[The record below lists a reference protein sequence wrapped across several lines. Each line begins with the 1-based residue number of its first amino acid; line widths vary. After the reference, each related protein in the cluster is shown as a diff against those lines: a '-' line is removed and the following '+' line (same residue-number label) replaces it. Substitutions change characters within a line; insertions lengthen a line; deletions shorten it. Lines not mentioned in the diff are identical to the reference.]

1 MNERIKKAKEIF
13 NDPERTAFFFV
24 TLPLALP
31 IAVVKRFIGMVQGFN
46 IPTGGVIVNQV
57 IPEELVKRKK
67 VSEYLTNKFKE
78 QEGYLKIIKRDLW
91 PMVRAIIPLYETE
104 ILGVDM
110 VAKVAEDLAS
120 WKP

>member
-1 MNERIKKAKEIF
+1 
-13 NDPERTAFFFV
+13 

-31 IAVVKRFIGMVQGFN
+31 IAVVKRFISMVQGFN

-57 IPEELVKRKK
+57 IPEELVKGKK
-67 VSEYLTNKFKE
+67 VSEYMINKYKE
-78 QEGYLKIIKRDLW
+78 QQAYLEIIRRDLW

-110 VAKVAEDLAS
+110 VAKVAENLIS
-120 WKP
+120 WQP